1 MLFFNFGYIL
11 NWKIIRLNILMKKLK
26 ERWGVTN
33 NKQIV
38 IIFIVFAITGFS
50 SLQLAKP
57 FLSLIG
63 IPDTFE
69 PHWLYRVL
77 RLLLIFPIYQ
87 ILLVFLGFIFGQFS
101 FFWEFEKKMLKR
113 LKLGFIANYIDSKLK
128 KEQ

>member
-1 MLFFNFGYIL
+1 
-11 NWKIIRLNILMKKLK
+11 MKKLK
-26 ERWGVTN
+26 ERWGVTS

-38 IIFIVFAITGFS
+38 VIFIVFAITGFS

-87 ILLVFLGFIFGQFS
+87 ILLVFVGYIFGQFS
-101 FFWEFEKKMLKR
+101 FFWGFEKKMLVR
-113 LKLGFIANYIDSKLK
+113 LKLGFIARYIDSKLK
-128 KEQ
+128 KEP

>member
-1 MLFFNFGYIL
+1 
-11 NWKIIRLNILMKKLK
+11 MKKLK
-26 ERWGVTN
+26 ERWGVTS

-38 IIFIVFAITGFS
+38 IIFTVFAITGFS

-57 FLSLIG
+57 FLALIG

-87 ILLVFLGFIFGQFS
+87 IILVFVGYIFGQFS
-101 FFWEFEKKMLKR
+101 FFWEFEKKMLVR
-113 LKLGFIANYIDSKLK
+113 LKLGFIARYIDSKIK
-128 KEQ
+128 KEL